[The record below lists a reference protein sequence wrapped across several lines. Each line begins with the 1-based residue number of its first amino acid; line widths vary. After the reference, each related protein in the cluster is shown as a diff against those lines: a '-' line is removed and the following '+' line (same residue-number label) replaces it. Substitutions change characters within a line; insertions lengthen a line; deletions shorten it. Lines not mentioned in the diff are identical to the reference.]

1 MQVQNYHGVLNGLV
15 PCLKCIKLASQVL
28 HSYFGL
34 IIYLRLVKVMTKTLL
49 LEMTWLYLTKE
60 KTNNIP
66 ECHRKCVIY
75 RSCRIKPLLHS

>member
-1 MQVQNYHGVLNGLV
+1 MQVQNYHGVLNRLV
-15 PCLKCIKLASQVL
+15 PCLKCIKLAFQVL

-60 KTNNIP
+60 KPITYLSAIANASYIV
-66 ECHRKCVIY
+66 RAA
-75 RSCRIKPLLHS
+75 